1 MTSRLGTGTPLTF
14 FLQCIVIDNGRIID
28 TGGHIFMKIYIDCAD
43 TGGKF
48 AACVNNA
55 AGNLQQVLI
64 IHGRK
69 FAAA

>member
-14 FLQCIVIDNGRIID
+14 FLQCIVIDTGGKFTGRIID
-28 TGGHIFMKIYIDCAD
+28 TGGHIFMKIYIDCAA
-43 TGGKF
+43 T
-48 AACVNNA
+48 CVNNA